1 LNDAAPAR
9 AHHQGGWLGL
19 PWWSWAAPVV
29 AGLAAAA
36 KLGHVHLPPE
46 LVAPIL
52 IGAVLAGVHH
62 AEVIAHRIGEP
73 FGTLVLAIA
82 VTTIEV
88 GLIVSLMLEG
98 GPEAAALA
106 RDTVFAAVMILLNGI
121 VGLCLLIGGG
131 RYGVQRYNLD
141 GATAALTVM
150 APLLVLTLLL
160 PNVTKAEPGPYY
172 SSDQLVVV
180 GIVSVV
186 LYLSYVFVQTVRHRD
201 YFLAESP
208 EAAHHARP
216 SVNTMLAS
224 VGLMLVALF
233 GVVMMGKALAPT
245 IEDLV
250 AAIGAPR
257 ELVGVII
264 ATIVLLPEGLAAV
277 RAARADRLQDSL
289 NLALGSALASIGL
302 TIPAVAVVS
311 LVLGVPLVLGLDD
324 EYGMLLVLS
333 LFLLVVSLRTGRTTV
348 LNGIVHLTVFAVYLL
363 LVIVP

>member
-1 LNDAAPAR
+1 MSDADAAKLP
-9 AHHQGGWLGL
+9 HQGGLLGL
-19 PWWSWAAPVV
+19 PWWSWAAPVI

-36 KLGHVHLPPE
+36 KLGHVHIPPE

-73 FGTLVLAIA
+73 YGTLVLAIA

-98 GPEAAALA
+98 GAQAEALA

-121 VGLCLLIGGG
+121 VGLCLLLGGR

-141 GATAALTVM
+141 GATAALTVL
-150 APLLVLTLLL
+150 APLLVLTMLL

-172 SSDQLVVV
+172 SPDQLAVVAV
-180 GIVSVV
+180 ISVV
-186 LYLSYVFVQTVRHRD
+186 LYLSFVFVQTVRHRD
-201 YFLAESP
+201 YFLAETP
-208 EAAHHARP
+208 DAAIHGRP
-216 SVNTMLAS
+216 SVNTTIAS
-224 VGLMLVALF
+224 AGLMLVALF

-245 IEDLV
+245 IESLV
-250 AAIGAPR
+250 VSVGAPH

-311 LVLGVPLVLGLDD
+311 LWLDVPLVLGLND
-324 EYGMLLVLS
+324 ENAMLLVLS
-333 LFLLVVSLRTGRTTV
+333 LFLPVISLRTGRTTI

>member
-1 LNDAAPAR
+1 LNDAAPVTQ
-9 AHHQGGWLGL
+9 HHQRGWLGL

-36 KLGHVHLPPE
+36 KLGHIHLPPE

-73 FGTLVLAIA
+73 YGTLVLAIA

-98 GPEAAALA
+98 GPNAAALA

-121 VGLCLLIGGG
+121 VGLCLLIGASRFGE
-131 RYGVQRYNLD
+131 QRYNLD
-141 GATAALTVM
+141 GATAALTVL
-150 APLLVLTLLL
+150 APLLVLTMIL
-160 PNVTKAEPGPYY
+160 PNVTQAEPGPYY
-172 SSDQLVVV
+172 SAEQLAGVAL
-180 GIVSVV
+180 VSVV
-186 LYLSYVFVQTVRHRD
+186 LYLTYVFVQTVRHRD
-201 YFLAESP
+201 YFLAAGP
-208 EAAHHARP
+208 EEAHAARP
-216 SVNTMLAS
+216 GTGTMYASLA
-224 VGLMLVALF
+224 LMLMALF

-245 IEDLV
+245 IERLV
-250 AAIGAPR
+250 HDIGAPH

-264 ATIVLLPEGLAAV
+264 ATIVLLPEGLAAF

-311 LVLGVPLVLGLDD
+311 LLLGTPLILGLDD
-324 EYGMLLVLS
+324 EYGLLLLLS
-333 LFLLVVSLRTGRTTV
+333 MFLLVISLRTGRTTI
-348 LNGIVHLTVFAVYLL
+348 LNGVVHLTVFAVYMM
-363 LVIVP
+363 LVIIP

>member
-1 LNDAAPAR
+1 MNEAAPPKAF
-9 AHHQGGWLGL
+9 HHGGLIGL
-19 PWWSWAAPVV
+19 PWWSWAAPIV

-73 FGTLVLAIA
+73 YGTLVLAIA

-121 VGLCLLIGGG
+121 VSLCLLFGGS

-141 GATAALTVM
+141 GATAALTVL

-172 SSDQLVVV
+172 SPEQLIVV
-180 GIVSVV
+180 GIISVV
-186 LYLSYVFVQTVRHRD
+186 LYLSFVFVQTVRHRE

-208 EAAHHARP
+208 EEALHARP
-216 SVNTMLAS
+216 SVNTTLVS

-245 IEDLV
+245 IEELV

-264 ATIVLLPEGLAAV
+264 ASIVLLPEGLAAV
-277 RAARADRLQDSL
+277 RAARVNRLQDSL

-302 TIPAVAVVS
+302 TIPAVALVS
-311 LVLGVPLVLGLDD
+311 LLLGVPLVLGLND
-324 EYGMLLVLS
+324 ENSMLLVLS
-333 LFLLVVSLRTGRTTV
+333 LFLMVISLRTGRTTV

>member
-1 LNDAAPAR
+1 MVEL
-9 AHHQGGWLGL
+9 GGAGL
-19 PWWSWAAPVV
+19 

-73 FGTLVLAIA
+73 YGTLVLAIA

-88 GLIVSLMLEG
+88 GADRLADARRRC
-98 GPEAAALA
+98 PRPTALA

-121 VGLCLLIGGG
+121 VGLCLLLGGR

-141 GATAALTVM
+141 GATAALTVL
-150 APLLVLTLLL
+150 APLLVLTMLL

-172 SSDQLVVV
+172 SPEQLAVVAL
-180 GIVSVV
+180 ISVI

-201 YFLAESP
+201 YFLAETP
-208 EAAHHARP
+208 AEAAEARP
-216 SVNTMLAS
+216 SLNTTLAS
-224 VGLMLVALF
+224 TGLMLVALF

-245 IEDLV
+245 IEEVV
-250 AAIGAPR
+250 AAVGAPH

-311 LVLGVPLVLGLDD
+311 LWLGVPLILGLDD
-324 EYGMLLVLS
+324 ENAMLLVLS
-333 LFLLVVSLRTGRTTV
+333 LFLPVISLRTGRTTI